1 MAAYTDSDLRLWS
14 QVTQWAILGAN
25 VRRRRAVRY
34 AGLEFTAALV
44 IGLLLGQWLFMAFD
58 FYTPG
63 YGMALGALLGGTVG
77 AVIATNEF
85 RARDPS
91 AYEYSRLASAME
103 RLAELREAAGSPGP
117 EAGPESLP
125 THTGDGRSSGGGGG
139 IRTPVRR

>member
-1 MAAYTDSDLRLWS
+1 MATYTDSDLRLWS

-34 AGLEFTAALV
+34 AGLEFAAALV

-63 YGMALGALLGGTVG
+63 HGMALGALLGAITG
-77 AVIATNEF
+77 AVIAATEF

-103 RLAELREAAGSPGP
+103 RLAELREEAGSLRP
-117 EAGPESLP
+117 EAGPETP
-125 THTGDGRSSGGGGG
+125 QTHPGDGGTSGGGGG